1 MRSSSM
7 ILVVLLSSA
16 SLAAQ
21 TSTGNSPT
29 ILVQPPSSHACPVVL
44 SVDRVLNGAVVLTNG
59 APAPHRQG
67 LTLTFFQRPAQ
78 QIVAADVTVY
88 FYPASVRAIP
98 AAPGAKDRA
107 ESPQTFHLGSASG
120 PLQHSSIWTDYTA
133 PVSWVEL
140 TRLEYADG
148 TTWQSSAPRQCGA
161 EPSLFVLVD
170 AAR

>member
-1 MRSSSM
+1 M
-7 ILVVLLSSA
+7 IFVALLSSA

-29 ILVQPPSSHACPVVL
+29 ILVEPPSSHACPVLL
-44 SVDRVLNGAVVLTNG
+44 SVDRIPDGAVILTNG

-67 LTLTFFQRPAQ
+67 LTLTFRRPAA
-78 QIVAADVTVY
+78 QIVAADITVH

-107 ESPQTFHLGSASG
+107 EETQTFYLSSANG
-120 PLQHSSIWTDYTA
+120 PMLQSSIWTYYTA

-140 TRLEYADG
+140 TRLEFADG

-161 EPSLFVLVD
+161 APSLFVLVD